1 MYVLPVYIC
10 TLYEC
15 ISQFLKR
22 VSKREKKDK
31 KIEWVGFFLYFVVQ
45 FDFFTHLETIAGEEL
60 QKVLELVLQNYQLR
74 YVYNS
79 MFLERIEL
87 LNLGRNFIIN

>member
-22 VSKREKKDK
+22 DAKREKKDQ
-31 KIEWVGFFLYFVVQ
+31 KIEWVVFFCLYFVVQ

-60 QKVLELVLQNYQLR
+60 QKVLELVLQTSKLP
-74 YVYNS
+74 
-79 MFLERIEL
+79 IE
-87 LNLGRNFIIN
+87 ICI

>member
-22 VSKREKKDK
+22 DTNGKKKDQ
-31 KIEWVGFFLYFVVQ
+31 KIEWFFFLYFVVQ

-60 QKVLELVLQNYQLR
+60 QKV
-74 YVYNS
+74 
-79 MFLERIEL
+79 
-87 LNLGRNFIIN
+87 